1 MACKFNARIRSRP
14 GLEVPFVTWKIKQVR
29 ARTYTH
35 TRLGLSF
42 AWWRHAT
49 HDNTHD
55 TYFHS
60 LQLLETRKLK
70 FAPGRWV
77 RAWLRNNLFCARG
90 RQPGWNFHGCTGF
103 KRGMEALLAKG
114 LSARARA
121 TTAAPVSVLLF
132 CRCAHAPCSNYAQAD
147 WVSKRLLR
155 VCVNLQIMRP
165 GINCWVR
172 DLLLMRSRVK
182 LFFALSRISWWDYIR
197 FCFVSNALWQL
208 YFQSL
213 WNALGVLFVYLSWR
227 TEWWVQ
233 NYLKA
238 GIIYIICMVMSFCKQ
253 KTGFMKSSLCI

>member
-1 MACKFNARIRSRP
+1 MACKFNARTRSRP

-155 VCVNLQIMRP
+155 VCVNLQIMIP

-172 DLLLMRSRVK
+172 DLLSRQIIFCSLAHLLMRLYQILFCVK
-182 LFFALSRISWWDYIR
+182 RRLTTLFSVAMKCAWRPICVFIMTDRMMSAKLSKSWDNIY
-197 FCFVSNALWQL
+197 NL
-208 YFQSL
+208 YGDEFL
-213 WNALGVLFVYLSWR
+213 
-227 TEWWVQ
+227 
-233 NYLKA
+233 
-238 GIIYIICMVMSFCKQ
+238 
-253 KTGFMKSSLCI
+253 